1 MDLSTLD
8 TRDVAN
14 DGAIMELE
22 NPATGEKLMTEAG
35 EPITITLLG
44 IDSDKL
50 KKRQNELTNEVM
62 KKGFRPKMTTAEKM
76 ESDRL
81 ATLSLATVSWSNIEF
96 GGKKLDC
103 TAENARSL
111 YKNLPWL
118 KEQADA
124 FIGDRANF
132 LKAPLTK
139 SSKT

>member
-14 DGAIMELE
+14 TGAVMEVE
-22 NPATGEKLMTEAG
+22 NPATGEKLLTEAG

-62 KKGFRPKMTTAEKM
+62 KKGFRPKATTAEKI
-76 ESDRL
+76 EADRL
-81 ATLSLATVSWSNIEF
+81 ATLCLATVAWSNIEF

-103 TAENARSL
+103 TPENARSL
-111 YKNLPWL
+111 YKALPWL
-118 KEQADA
+118 RDQADA
-124 FIGDRANF
+124 FIADRANF
-132 LKAPLTK
+132 LKAPSTP